1 MKGMYMDLQ
10 IRRSGARR
18 RLIGSCVVLALGLLL
33 LSACG
38 GAGSSNSNGTGS
50 ANGSNTSSSQTSSMG
65 NTTSTGLNNSTTPGN
80 SMEAGSSTTPGSTM
94 GTGLNGACEQ
104 STKVTISE
112 HTASNKEDQYTFT
125 PDHVTLKTGQ
135 FITFSNQ
142 SDEVHV
148 LVATPDAS
156 LVSSSIDRNEE
167 QPVQFTKAG
176 IYTLE
181 SQDAKHRASMQVTVT
196 AGAGTTCGISASHTT
211 VTFTGKHSQGQTD
224 AYTLTP
230 KTVSMSAGQSIALL
244 NKTDQAL
251 NFSCKPSA
259 NIAEGNLRVD
269 INEQQVV
276 QFAKAGQYTC
286 TSTESP
292 RETLSVTVH

>member
-1 MKGMYMDLQ
+1 
-10 IRRSGARR
+10 
-18 RLIGSCVVLALGLLL
+18 
-33 LSACG
+33 
-38 GAGSSNSNGTGS
+38 
-50 ANGSNTSSSQTSSMG
+50 
-65 NTTSTGLNNSTTPGN
+65 
-80 SMEAGSSTTPGSTM
+80 
-94 GTGLNGACEQ
+94 
-104 STKVTISE
+104 
-112 HTASNKEDQYTFT
+112 
-125 PDHVTLKTGQ
+125 VTLKTGQ

-148 LVATPDAS
+148 LVATPDAG

-181 SQDAKHRASMQVTVT
+181 SQNAKHRASMQVTVT
-196 AGAGTTCGISASHTT
+196 AGAGTTCGISAPNTT
-211 VTFTGKHSQGQTD
+211 VTFTGKHSQGQTA

-230 KTVSMSAGQSIALL
+230 KTVSMSAGQSITLL

-259 NIAEGNLRVD
+259 DIAEGNLRVD
-269 INEQQVV
+269 TNEQQVV

-292 RETLSVTVH
+292 REMLSVTVH